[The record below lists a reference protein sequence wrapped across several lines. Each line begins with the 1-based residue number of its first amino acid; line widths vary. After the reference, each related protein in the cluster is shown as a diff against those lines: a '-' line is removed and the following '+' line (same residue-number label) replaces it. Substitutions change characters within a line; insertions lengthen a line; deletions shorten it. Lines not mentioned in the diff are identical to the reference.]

1 MTGFLGRTVQK
12 FKSLLFGGGGAGMD
26 AGTIQDQVENSMRNC
41 VVGEHAANV
50 FSMSLKPSK
59 PRAEGG
65 LGLQPQNWHAL
76 LDKFKRHY
84 LPQTPPYTKL
94 NVDQAL
100 VDSTFDKDLATTCQ
114 KITLELMK
122 AQ

>member
-1 MTGFLGRTVQK
+1 
-12 FKSLLFGGGGAGMD
+12 MD
-26 AGTIQDQVENSMRNC
+26 AGTIQDQVENSMRDC
-41 VVGEHAANV
+41 VVGERAADV

-76 LDKFKRHY
+76 LDKFRGHY
-84 LPQTPPYTKL
+84 LPQTPPYTGL
-94 NVDQAL
+94 DVDQTL
-100 VDSTFDKDLATTCQ
+100 VDATFDKDLATTCQ
-114 KITLELMK
+114 KITLKLIS